1 MKQPDSNEEM
11 LQGRRILVVD
21 DCTQTAKV
29 IEAELSG
36 KGLEVLLASSA
47 DEATIIIAKPETR
60 PDLVLLDVNMP
71 GVNGPQLCR
80 FIKSNKQFCDLKVI
94 LCSERDQLKLA
105 LTAESCGADGY
116 VHKQSILGRWVLNQ
130 LKPDGLSD

>member
-1 MKQPDSNEEM
+1 MNPPESNEEL
-11 LQGRRILVVD
+11 LQGRRVLVVD
-21 DCTQTAKV
+21 DCSQTAKF
-29 IEAELSG
+29 IEAELAG

-47 DEATIIIAKPETR
+47 DEATMIIAKPETR

-80 FIKSNKQFCDLKVI
+80 FIKSNDQFSDLKVI
-94 LCSERDQLKLA
+94 LCSGMDQLKLA

-116 VHKQSILGRWVLNQ
+116 VHKESILGRWVLKQ
-130 LKPDGLSD
+130 LQPDG